1 MKINKLVKGIVDQ
14 HSYTFSEYVQLKTQ
28 PMQLIFRLVFCFV
41 AIFVSIISNTIL
53 PDNVAYADD
62 FTSTVVGRLINK
74 SVDHGTVADIPIFLH
89 KIEDE
94 NTESLEAVT
103 DLDGR
108 FMFEDVHIFSQ
119 AVYGLTTVYQG
130 AFYAVE
136 FTSAEWTSSPI
147 EIVVYDSV
155 ADDSFISVDSIS
167 ILFEGV
173 DENASHIHVMEMVT
187 LSNSNDRTYIPGPG
201 VMDLLRF
208 GLPEGASGFRLET
221 ELLSIDHIKVD
232 RGFALV
238 GSVPPGRHE
247 LLYSYHFP
255 FSSSSINF
263 DKTLRYGSQRT
274 RVLVPIGVMGISS
287 DQIEITDRFKIGS
300 LEYEVLESGE
310 SPKGTA
316 FSIQLSDL
324 PVNSR
329 FLDWYKG
336 VRLEYAALASL
347 GLLMTI
353 VFATAIWA
361 HTKKEDY

>member
-1 MKINKLVKGIVDQ
+1 MKTNKLAKRMVDQ
-14 HSYTFSEYVQLKTQ
+14 HIDTFSEYAQLKTQ
-28 PMQLIFRLVFCFV
+28 PRQSIFRLGLYLMAFV
-41 AIFVSIISNTIL
+41 VPIVANTLWIGS
-53 PDNVAYADD
+53 VANADA
-62 FTSTVVGRLINK
+62 FTTTVVGHLLNK
-74 SVDHGTVADIPIFLH
+74 SMDHGTVADISIFLH
-89 KIEDE
+89 KVEDE
-94 NTESLEAVT
+94 STESLEAVT
-103 DLDGR
+103 DFDGS
-108 FMFEDVHIFSQ
+108 FIFEDVDIVPR
-119 AVYGLTTVYQG
+119 AVYGITTMYQG

-136 FTSAEWTSSPI
+136 MKSPEWISLPI

-155 ADDSFISVDSIS
+155 ADDSFISVDSMS

-173 DENASHIHVMEMVT
+173 DKNAGNIYVMEMVT
-187 LSNSNDRTYIPGPG
+187 LSNPTDNTYISGPG

-208 GLPEGASGFRLET
+208 GLPEGALGFRMET
-221 ELLSIDHIKVD
+221 ELVSVDHIQVD

-255 FSSSSINF
+255 FNSSSIKF
-263 DKTLRYGSQRT
+263 DKTLRYGSKST
-274 RVLVPIGVMGISS
+274 RVLVPIGAMGVSS
-287 DQIEITDRFKIGS
+287 DQIAISDRFNIGS
-300 LEYEVLESGE
+300 LEYEVLESKD

-329 FLDWYKG
+329 FLDWYSG
-336 VRLEYAALASL
+336 IRLEYAALASL

-353 VFATAIWA
+353 VFAAAIWT